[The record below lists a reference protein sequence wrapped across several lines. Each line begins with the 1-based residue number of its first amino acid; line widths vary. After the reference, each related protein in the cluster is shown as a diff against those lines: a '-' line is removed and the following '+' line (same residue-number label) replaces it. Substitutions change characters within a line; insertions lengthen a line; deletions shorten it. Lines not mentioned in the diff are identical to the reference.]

1 MPLSLRLPN
10 PPPLPPLL
18 RFAKQISSLRSPPS
32 PKQDGGPLLPPVPLP
47 KLPSLHSAPSSPP
60 LPVPPELPFFS
71 RRLLPPPP
79 FPLPLPSTFPSP
91 LASPPHPAG
100 NFLPPS
106 Q

>member
-32 PKQDGGPLLPPVPLP
+32 PKQDSSPLLPPAPLL
-47 KLPSLHSAPSSPP
+47 KLPTLHSAPSSPP
-60 LPVPPELPFFS
+60 PLVPPALHFFS
-71 RRLLPPPP
+71 QCLPLPP
-79 FPLPLPSTFPSP
+79 PLPSTFPSP
-91 LASPPHPAG
+91 LASPPLPAG